1 MTLRQTP
8 PPLPSAAQR
17 VAASAARSDAK
28 ATPPRDRSAVIALWI
43 VALAIL
49 LGIAF
54 AVSMWGWRIYP
65 AARSDDAWVATPAS
79 RPGGAMPGAP
89 AAVSTHAS
97 TDDATVVIA
106 RFREDVL
113 PAIRVGQ
120 AAQVRLADGEGIA
133 WLGHVQ
139 AIGTAAHEA
148 EGTLEATAQ
157 AGNHVQRV
165 QRQPVRIV
173 LDRAQAAPATLEP
186 GTAVQVVINTS
197 SAP

>member
-8 PPLPSAAQR
+8 PPLPPATQR
-17 VAASAARSDAK
+17 VAASAARSDAE
-28 ATPPRDRSAVIALWI
+28 ATPPRDRSAVVALSI
-43 VALAIL
+43 VALAIP

-54 AVSMWGWRIYP
+54 AVSMWGWRIHP
-65 AARSDDAWVATPAS
+65 AARSDDAWVAMPAP

-89 AAVSTHAS
+89 AAVSTRAP
-97 TDDATVVIA
+97 TNDPTVVIA

-120 AAQVRLADGEGIA
+120 AAQVRLADAADIA
-133 WLGHVQ
+133 WIGHVQ
-139 AIGTAAHEA
+139 AIGAGADADTAIDTA
-148 EGTLEATAQ
+148 AQ

-165 QRQPVRIV
+165 RRQPVRIV

-197 SAP
+197 SAR

>member
-17 VAASAARSDAK
+17 VAASAARRDAE
-28 ATPPRDRSAVIALWI
+28 ATPPRDRSAVIALSI
-43 VALAIL
+43 VAVAIL

-54 AVSMWGWRIYP
+54 AVSVWGWRVYP
-65 AARSDDAWVATPAS
+65 AVRSDDAWVATPAS

-97 TDDATVVIA
+97 KDDAITVIA

-113 PAIRVGQ
+113 PTIRVGQ
-120 AAQVRLADGEGIA
+120 AAQVRLADGAGMT
-133 WLGHVQ
+133 WVGHVQ
-139 AIGTAAHEA
+139 AIGAAVQEA
-148 EGTLEATAQ
+148 DVPLGTTTQ
-157 AGNHVQRV
+157 AGNHVRRV

-173 LDRAQAAPATLEP
+173 LDRAQAPARLEP
-186 GTAVQVVINTS
+186 GSAVQVVIDTY
-197 SAP
+197 SAR